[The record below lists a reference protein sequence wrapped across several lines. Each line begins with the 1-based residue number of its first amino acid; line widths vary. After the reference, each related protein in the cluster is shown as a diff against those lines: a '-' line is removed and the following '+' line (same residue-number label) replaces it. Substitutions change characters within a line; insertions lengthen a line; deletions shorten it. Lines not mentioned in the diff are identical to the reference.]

1 MENVTVFETWDEPM
15 ADMALGLLRAEGIQ
29 AFKKDSGLR
38 STYVIS
44 VDGLGEIQ
52 IRVPEADA
60 ERAREI
66 LSARFSDYD
75 PASAT
80 DAIDRDSQ
88 AISPDGEE

>member
-1 MENVTVFETWDEPM
+1 MNDITVFETWDEPM

-44 VDGLGEIQ
+44 VDGLGEIA

-75 PASAT
+75 TASGV
-80 DAIDRDSQ
+80 DSGGGEKYDEN
-88 AISPDGEE
+88 PDTEE